1 MKIRALVVEDKPAN
15 RENLIGLLERY
26 CPQVEVIGEA
36 DSNERA
42 LKEITK
48 LLPDLL
54 FLDVRMPDGNIFSM
68 LDKIKGQNF
77 GIIFVTAYDE
87 YAFRAFQF
95 NALDYLL
102 KPIDLQKLIESV
114 NKAIDAIQLKEE
126 NSRLK
131 NMVDNQSRL
140 DQDKRIALPQE
151 DKIDFIAL
159 KQIIRCQ
166 SDSNYTRFF
175 LDSGKVILVT
185 RTLKEFELA
194 LESCRFIRTHQSHL
208 VNSDH
213 VKSLVKSDGGYL
225 KMSDG
230 SSVPISRARKES
242 VLKAMAQEN

>member
-1 MKIRALVVEDKPAN
+1 MKVRALVVEDKPAN

-36 DSNERA
+36 DSNESA
-42 LKEITK
+42 LKEINK

-68 LDKIKGQNF
+68 LDKIKDQNF

-131 NMVDNQSRL
+131 NLVENQSRL

-151 DKIDFIAL
+151 NKIDFIAL

-208 VNSDH
+208 VNADH

-230 SSVPISRARKES
+230 SAVPISRARKES
-242 VLKAMAQEN
+242 VLKALAQEN